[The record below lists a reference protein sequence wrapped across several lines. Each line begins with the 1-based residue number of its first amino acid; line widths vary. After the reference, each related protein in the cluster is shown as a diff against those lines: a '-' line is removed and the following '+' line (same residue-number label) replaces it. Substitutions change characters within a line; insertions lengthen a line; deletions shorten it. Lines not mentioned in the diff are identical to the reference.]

1 MAVCIYSILGAS
13 SGEGKG
19 WLNGAMMWWKM
30 AGLPC
35 SAGRW
40 SADGKARACDVVPC
54 VDGGG
59 DAGKSGWRCGG
70 DEGGARECAC
80 DVISY
85 RAVSDMWGLA
95 GAPEDSVGVRWWTE
109 NGFRRT
115 VPGGCGRCGGSG
127 LTCRPVSE
135 GVLWLAGCRFWR
147 LRCTSGGRLRGRRG
161 CRCRFRGTVPAG
173 TGRRAVRL
181 VRLAG

>member
-1 MAVCIYSILGAS
+1 
-13 SGEGKG
+13 
-19 WLNGAMMWWKM
+19 MMWWKI

-59 DAGKSGWRCGG
+59 DAGKAGWGAAAMGAAQGNAHAMSCRIVPCLICGGWRVRRKVRS
-70 DEGGARECAC
+70 GAVVDRKMVSGEPC
-80 DVISY
+80 
-85 RAVSDMWGLA
+85 RA
-95 GAPEDSVGVRWWTE
+95 GV
-109 NGFRRT
+109 
-115 VPGGCGRCGGSG
+115 GRCGGSG
-127 LTCRPVSE
+127 LTCCPVSE
-135 GVLWLAGCRFWR
+135 GGLWLAGCRFWR